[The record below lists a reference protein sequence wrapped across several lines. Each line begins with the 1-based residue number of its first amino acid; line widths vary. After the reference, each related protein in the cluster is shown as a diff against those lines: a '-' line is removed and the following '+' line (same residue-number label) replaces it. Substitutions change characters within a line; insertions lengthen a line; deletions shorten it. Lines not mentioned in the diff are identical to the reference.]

1 MCPWPGK
8 RTPSPTELRCR
19 DEAGGSCHRGERD
32 PGGARCA
39 LAPFSPGADRPGFRG
54 GPGTRGSP
62 GPGLGHPSE
71 PRAWRPRPVE
81 APQGR
86 ARGLQGHIAGP
97 RGLAERGCAGP
108 GRSGSPGTPRG
119 RAVYLTFKCDYNNE
133 SVFVKIPSVDFGISL
148 PVKDLKKVKTKFNP
162 DGYLIKAINEG
173 EDLIR
178 QIRTTIK
185 SKIHTAIT
193 LDEV

>member
-1 MCPWPGK
+1 MCARVGKLRRAGRCGKVCPWPGK

-119 RAVYLTFKCDYNNE
+119 RAGARKRHSVPFKRPPRTGLGGAGELGEGGGGRCRLTNRSSTEELNN
-133 SVFVKIPSVDFGISL
+133 V
-148 PVKDLKKVKTKFNP
+148 
-162 DGYLIKAINEG
+162 
-173 EDLIR
+173 
-178 QIRTTIK
+178 
-185 SKIHTAIT
+185 
-193 LDEV
+193 

>member
-1 MCPWPGK
+1 MCARVGKLRRAGRCGKVCPWPGK
-8 RTPSPTELRCR
+8 RTPSLTELRCR

-71 PRAWRPRPVE
+71 PRAWRARPVE

-86 ARGLQGHIAGP
+86 PRGLRGHIAGP
-97 RGLAERGCAGP
+97 WGLAERGRAGP
-108 GRSGSPGTPRG
+108 GRPGSPGSPRG
-119 RAVYLTFKCDYNNE
+119 RAGARKRRGVPFKRPPRTGLGGAGE
-133 SVFVKIPSVDFGISL
+133 LGEGGRGAAPSD
-148 PVKDLKKVKTKFNP
+148 
-162 DGYLIKAINEG
+162 
-173 EDLIR
+173 
-178 QIRTTIK
+178 Q
-185 SKIHTAIT
+185 SKLNRRAK
-193 LDEV
+193 